1 MATASAILLI
11 VSNLLKLAQFINALM
26 HDREQQGIGRAQA
39 IAEALEQAHKD
50 LALADAAQMEA
61 DAAHAKDP
69 TDAAFDSDFRRND

>member
-1 MATASAILLI
+1 MGTASAIILI
-11 VSNLLKLAQFINALM
+11 VSNLLKLVNFITAAM

-50 LALADAAQMEA
+50 LAMADAAQMEA

-69 TDAAFDSDFRRND
+69 TDDAFDSDFRRSN